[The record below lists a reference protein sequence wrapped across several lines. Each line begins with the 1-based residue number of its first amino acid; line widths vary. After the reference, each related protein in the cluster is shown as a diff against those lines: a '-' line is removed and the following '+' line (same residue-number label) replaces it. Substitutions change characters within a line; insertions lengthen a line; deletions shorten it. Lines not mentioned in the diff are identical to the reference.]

1 MCLLK
6 HFKAVFKT
14 AHGKESTYAVRNRKR
29 AEADMDLT
37 HRSASFLALHG
48 YSSNKRDNLV
58 MNHYPLW
65 RRKAKTIINAIRT
78 ESMKRGK
85 DIFLFFVVSCNLL
98 IKQYVFCSIK
108 TLNRRLNTREGAV
121 NQSNANS
128 QNLWLVVRFLLLF
141 LFKRVF

>member
-1 MCLLK
+1 MYLLK

-58 MNHYPLW
+58 MNHYPL
-65 RRKAKTIINAIRT
+65 
-78 ESMKRGK
+78 
-85 DIFLFFVVSCNLL
+85 
-98 IKQYVFCSIK
+98 
-108 TLNRRLNTREGAV
+108 
-121 NQSNANS
+121 
-128 QNLWLVVRFLLLF
+128 
-141 LFKRVF
+141 